1 MERGTKTFICSV
13 VFLDIAE
20 YSKKPVTEQIRLK
33 ERFNALLSQALQD
46 VAVNDRIILDTGD
59 GAAISFLGD
68 PEDALFVAMSLRDS
82 VSAKALEETVPL
94 QLRIGVNLGPVR
106 LVTDINGQPNII
118 GDGINVAQRVMSFAQ
133 MNQVLISRS
142 YFEVVSRLSEEYDQ
156 LFHYEGSR
164 TDKHVREHEVYALG
178 YPSVPRPRPPAPAG
192 KSDSRTQSGLTTGSR
207 STGTFAL
214 PEWKS
219 RKLWIA
225 LALAVALA
233 LPLGFVIRG
242 MKAES
247 PRSPESIPSAESV
260 HPEQTVSQA
269 PEPEAAAQRPKPA
282 PPQRGASSRPA
293 PEQPET
299 LPARAQ
305 EAMREGK
312 LARAEGAAGL
322 PPRQTAL
329 VALAIAPWGEVYVDG
344 KLQGVSPPLRF
355 VQVTPGSHRIEIRN
369 SSFPPYRET
378 IVVQAAG
385 KIRVKHRF

>member
-82 VSAKALEETVPL
+82 VSANATAETVPL

-133 MNQVLISRS
+133 MNQVLVSRS

-178 YPSVPRPRPPAPAG
+178 HPSVPRPRPAAPAG
-192 KSDSRTQSGLTTGSR
+192 VSETGLSTGSK
-207 STGTFAL
+207 STGAL
-214 PEWKS
+214 TLPKWKS

-233 LPLGFVIRG
+233 LPLGLVIRG

-247 PRSPESIPSAESV
+247 PRSAEPIASA
-260 HPEQTVSQA
+260 
-269 PEPEAAAQRPKPA
+269 EPEAPKPERA
-282 PPQRGASSRPA
+282 QPEQEKPALPPRQASPPA
-293 PEQPET
+293 PEQAEA

-305 EAMREGK
+305 EAMRAGK

-322 PPRQTAL
+322 LPRQTAL
-329 VALAIAPWGEVYVDG
+329 VALAITPWGEVYVDG

-378 IVVQAAG
+378 VVVQAAG
-385 KIRVKHRF
+385 KVRVKHRF